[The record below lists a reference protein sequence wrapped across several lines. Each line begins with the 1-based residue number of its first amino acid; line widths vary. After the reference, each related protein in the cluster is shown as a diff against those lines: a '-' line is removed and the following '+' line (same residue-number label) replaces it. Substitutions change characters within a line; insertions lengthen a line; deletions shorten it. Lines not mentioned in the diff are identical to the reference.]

1 MPNLSVFLDH
11 SYKNELEG
19 ELEFLEN
26 PDLMLQKLYEIE
38 GNIMRLLRFKDNLIK
53 EIKGIEKRRET
64 MFGELQSRY
73 EDEKMECSKIIPK
86 TAKIIKK
93 KFN

>member
-1 MPNLSVFLDH
+1 MDH

-19 ELEFLEN
+19 ELELLEK
-26 PDLMLQKLYEIE
+26 PYLMLQKLYEIE

-64 MFGELQSRY
+64 MFGE
-73 EDEKMECSKIIPK
+73 
-86 TAKIIKK
+86 
-93 KFN
+93 

>member
-26 PDLMLQKLYEIE
+26 PDLLLQKLYEIE

>member
-1 MPNLSVFLDH
+1 MDH

-38 GNIMRLLRFKDNLIK
+38 GNIMRLLRFKDNLIR
-53 EIKGIEKRRET
+53 ETKGIEKRHKT
-64 MFGELQSRY
+64 TFGEFQSRY
-73 EDEKMECSKIIPK
+73 ENERWSVQK
-86 TAKIIKK
+86 
-93 KFN
+93 

>member
-64 MFGELQSRY
+64 MFGELIEYFFWCCRR
-73 EDEKMECSKIIPK
+73 MKI
-86 TAKIIKK
+86 
-93 KFN
+93 

>member
-1 MPNLSVFLDH
+1 MDH